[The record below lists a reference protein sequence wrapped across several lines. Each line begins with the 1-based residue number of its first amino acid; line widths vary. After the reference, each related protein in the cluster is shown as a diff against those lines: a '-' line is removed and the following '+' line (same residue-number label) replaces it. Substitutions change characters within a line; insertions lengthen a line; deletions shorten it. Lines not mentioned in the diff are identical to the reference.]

1 MLGKDHV
8 SITLGTVFPFT
19 IPLIFSDNSHP
30 VYAFC
35 LLVAAV
41 IGSLIPDADSDEK
54 PKLHYDFK
62 VIYDIMVP
70 LHKLIVFSFAFF
82 NLKEKMN
89 LQYVVEKQHRGVMH
103 SPIGVFIS
111 SFVLTLLITIVGY
124 LIFHGINA
132 TFISLL
138 FLGLIL
144 GQLLHLLEDSCT
156 VSGINWLFPFGTREL
171 KGSIYTGN
179 KIEGKR
185 DIRPFLYRV
194 TLLFFSAIMLI
205 LHSLGAIDVNDS
217 DIYFLIF
224 AVVALIWGL
233 IFLTAKIDKDN
244 LWVQD
249 AKKVRKLERVVD
261 RIGEQDAVRRRKKRY
276 GN

>member
-1 MLGKDHV
+1 MA
-8 SITLGTVFPFT
+8 
-19 IPLIFSDNSHP
+19 
-30 VYAFC
+30 AF
-35 LLVAAV
+35 

-62 VIYDIMVP
+62 IIYDIMVP
-70 LHKLIVFSFAFF
+70 LHKLIVFSFTFF

-124 LIFHGINA
+124 LIFHGIN
-132 TFISLL
+132 TTLIGFL
-138 FLGLIL
+138 FLGLTS

-156 VSGINWLFPFGTREL
+156 ISGIKWLFPFGTGEL
-171 KGSIYTGN
+171 KGSIYTSN
-179 KIEGKR
+179 KIEGKK

-194 TLLFFSAIMLI
+194 ILLFFSAIMLI
-205 LHSLGAIDVNDS
+205 LHSLGDIDVNDS

-261 RIGEQDAVRRRKKRY
+261 RIGEQGAVRKRRNFRNKRM
-276 GN
+276 

>member
-35 LLVAAV
+35 LLVAAA

-62 VIYDIMVP
+62 IIYDIMVP
-70 LHKLIVFSFAFF
+70 LHKLIVFSFTFF

-89 LQYVVEKQHRGVMH
+89 LRYVVEKQHRGVMH

-185 DIRPFLYRV
+185 DIRPFLYKLF
-194 TLLFFSAIMLI
+194 LLFFSAILLI
-205 LHSLGAIDVNDS
+205 FHSLGTIDVNES
-217 DIYFLIF
+217 GIYLLIF

-233 IFLTAKIDKDN
+233 ILLTAKIDNDN
-244 LWVQD
+244 LWIHD
-249 AKKVRKLERVVD
+249 AKNVRKLERTVD
-261 RIGEQDAVRRRKKRY
+261 RIGKQDVGRKRRDLRK
-276 GN
+276 